1 MGINQL
7 FVRQI
12 RMKFATCLFLVAS
25 ASAAPQFDG
34 LKKLVSSLS
43 GDEAPGEVNGDYEQV
58 PYETIQMFEGYEE
71 RRYPSVNFACTELE
85 YEMDAE
91 ESDNTEWSLERVM
104 KWISNK
110 SSWKKKPESK
120 MFMKLFRYIAGVNK
134 DGQEIEMTVPV
145 ISKMAPMENNM
156 MKKEMCF
163 YITKEF
169 QENPPQPIDDEV
181 YLKKS
186 TERVVFVK
194 TFGGYAMRD
203 IVWVDNAA
211 AFREELSD
219 RSDELVDGFF
229 YTAGYDSPMK
239 FWNRRNEVMFE
250 KKNNEVDIV

>member
-1 MGINQL
+1 MGRTPSVIL
-7 FVRQI
+7 
-12 RMKFATCLFLVAS
+12 C
-25 ASAAPQFDG
+25 
-34 LKKLVSSLS
+34 LVSSVTLAPQWANNLKSLVGELS
-43 GDEAPGEVNGDYEQV
+43 RDEEAGEVNGDYEQV
-58 PYETIQMFEGYEE
+58 PYEVIQKFEGYEE

-85 YEMDAE
+85 YTPDL
-91 ESDNTEWSLERVM
+91 ESSSSWSLEKVL
-104 KWISNK
+104 KWVTNK
-110 SSWKKKPESK
+110 KSWKEKPESK
-120 MFMKLFRYIAGVNK
+120 MFVKLFRYIAGVNK

-145 ISKMAPMENNM
+145 ISKMSPMEDNK

-169 QENPPQPIDDEV
+169 QENPPQPIDDEI
-181 YLKKS
+181 YIKKS

-219 RSDELVDGFF
+219 RADELVDGSF
-229 YTAGYDSPMK
+229 YTAGYDIPMK